1 MLKKSIS
8 TCFLLSWT
16 LLFVFS
22 QIIFFVFLEI
32 PSLFSAVQ
40 AAKAQQLAS
49 GNSSNSPEPK
59 FGKVA
64 YGRLKR
70 APKLPSKPA
79 LQSSE
84 SSSDLSGS
92 EESSSSGDEPE
103 NEQNNGKDEQSNVS
117 ILGGHGTED
126 DDNDIDINKTKS
138 NASKTGDL
146 CIEIK
151 LGKDNEKSKTLLAA
165 SAFLKA
171 ASGSTGIK
179 SPSTESTSGRSGT
192 SDSSSWMRYYFSNLK
207 YQESSFSY
215 FVHFSGGTEN
225 ELTVQ
230 TKIIKEN
237 GKKLPCVICSGT
249 WPADNNI

>member
-138 NASKTGDL
+138 NASKTGDR

-192 SDSSSWMRYYFSNLK
+192 SDSSSWMR
-207 YQESSFSY
+207 
-215 FVHFSGGTEN
+215 
-225 ELTVQ
+225 
-230 TKIIKEN
+230 
-237 GKKLPCVICSGT
+237 
-249 WPADNNI
+249 

>member
-192 SDSSSWMRYYFSNLK
+192 SDSSSWMRYYFKLK
-207 YQESSFSY
+207 TSRIKY
-215 FVHFSGGTEN
+215 FIFGHFSGGTEK
-225 ELTVQ
+225 EPTVP
-230 TKIIKEN
+230 TKITKEN
-237 GKKLPCVICSGT
+237 GKKLLCVICSGT